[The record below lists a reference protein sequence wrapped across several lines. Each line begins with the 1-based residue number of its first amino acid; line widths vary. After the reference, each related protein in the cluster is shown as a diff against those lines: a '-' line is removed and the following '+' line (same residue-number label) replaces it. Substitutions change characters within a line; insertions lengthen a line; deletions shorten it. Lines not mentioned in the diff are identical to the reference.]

1 MEPMS
6 TETTQSAPGGA
17 PEQANAE
24 PELKTGIAP
33 QDEPAEQQSD
43 AVEDKP
49 EDGDP
54 HEKTLKK
61 LQRRIERLSGKVGG
75 TARERDLIA
84 QENAELK
91 AQLAQLRGGEDKT
104 TKQPDIEEIAEH
116 KAREILRHQTLN
128 QKAAE
133 VLKSGKK
140 LEGFQDALDALRL
153 EVPFADERTKR
164 PTPFFEALL
173 DADNPAQLI
182 QYLGQN
188 PDEAAEF
195 EGLSPAQIGRRLGKL
210 EIRLSEGTKVKTSS
224 APAPLKPLRGTAP
237 DTGGLDEPGISDAE
251 WIRRREK
258 ALSGR

>member
-6 TETTQSAPGGA
+6 TETNQSAPGGA

-91 AQLAQLRGGEDKT
+91 AQLAQLRGGEDTT

-133 VLKSGKK
+133 VLKTGKK
-140 LEGFQDALDALRL
+140 LEGFEEALEALREEL
-153 EVPFADERTKR
+153 PFADRQKR

>member
-6 TETTQSAPGGA
+6 TETTQTAAGGA
-17 PEQANAE
+17 PEEAKTE
-24 PELKTGIAP
+24 PELKTGTAT
-33 QDEPAEQQSD
+33 QDEPADDLSQD
-43 AVEDKP
+43 AEKA

-54 HEKTLKK
+54 GDKTIKR

-91 AQLAQLRGGEDKT
+91 AQLASLRGDEDPK
-104 TKQPDIEEIAEH
+104 TKQPDIEEVAEQ

-128 QKAAE
+128 EKSAKALRE
-133 VLKSGKK
+133 GKK
-140 LEGFQDALDALRL
+140 LEGFQEALEALR
-153 EVPFADERTKR
+153 EEIPFADRQKR

-182 QYLGQN
+182 HYLGQN

-210 EIRLSEGTKVKTSS
+210 ETRLSEGVKVKTSS

>member
-6 TETTQSAPGGA
+6 TEQTQTAAGGV
-17 PEQANAE
+17 PEEANTE
-24 PELKTGIAP
+24 PELKTGTAT
-33 QDEPAEQQSD
+33 QDDPADDQSG
-43 AVEDKP
+43 ADKA

-54 HEKTLKK
+54 GDKTIKR

-75 TARERDLIA
+75 TARERDMIA
-84 QENAELK
+84 QENAELRAK
-91 AQLAQLRGGEDKT
+91 LAQLNGEEDPK
-104 TKQPDIEEIAEH
+104 TKQPDIEEVAEQ

-128 QKAAE
+128 ERSAKALRE
-133 VLKSGKK
+133 GKK
-140 LEGFQDALDALRL
+140 LEGFQEALEALRE
-153 EVPFADERTKR
+153 EVPFADRQKR

-182 QYLGQN
+182 HYLGQN

-210 EIRLSEGTKVKTSS
+210 EIKLAEGSKVKTSS

>member
-6 TETTQSAPGGA
+6 TETTQIAPGGE
-17 PEQANAE
+17 PEQANTE
-24 PELKTGIAP
+24 PELKTGTAT
-33 QDEPAEQQSD
+33 QDEPAEDQSE
-43 AVEDKP
+43 VP
-49 EDGDP
+49 EKAEEGDP
-54 HEKTLKK
+54 GEKTIKK

-91 AQLAQLRGGEDKT
+91 AQLAQLRGDDEPKAR
-104 TKQPDIEEIAEH
+104 QPDIEEVAEH
-116 KAREILRHQTLN
+116 KAREILRHQALN
-128 QKAAE
+128 NKAAE

-140 LEGFQDALDALRL
+140 LEGFEEALEALR
-153 EVPFADERTKR
+153 EEIPFADRQKR

-182 QYLGQN
+182 QHLGTN

-195 EGLSPAQIGRRLGKL
+195 EGLSPAQIGRRLAKL
-210 EIRLSEGTKVKTSS
+210 ETRLSEGAKVKTSS

-237 DTGGLDEPGISDAE
+237 DTGGLDEPGLSDAE

-258 ALSGR
+258 ALRSR